1 MITDAFL
8 RLENGDSS
16 SSAITA
22 TRVTENVVDL
32 LQAREI
38 GEGRDLYLVYTV
50 TGADGTGAGTA
61 TFQVYI
67 ADNAAMSTNAEV
79 IASSAAYV
87 GTTLDIPSASAPNGT
102 VIVVPIPPR
111 VASLGR
117 RYLSGRIEVSGTV
130 GAAKVICDIV
140 TDIQDGR
147 KFYASGFTVANP

>member
-38 GEGRDLYLVYTV
+38 GEGDDLFLVYTV
-50 TGADGTGAGTA
+50 TVDGTGAGDA

-79 IASSAAYV
+79 IASSGAYV
-87 GTTLDIPSASAPNGT
+87 GTTLDIPSAAAPNGT

-117 RYLSGRIEVSGTV
+117 RYLSGRIVVSGTV

-147 KFYASGFTVANP
+147 KFYPSGFTVA

>member
-38 GEGRDLYLVYTV
+38 GEGRDLFLVYTV
-50 TGADGTGAGTA
+50 TVDGTGAGDA

-117 RYLSGRIEVSGTV
+117 RYLSGRIVVNGTV

-147 KFYASGFTVANP
+147 KFYPSGFTVA

>member
-8 RLENGDSS
+8 RLENGDSG

-38 GEGRDLYLVYTV
+38 GEGSDLFLVYTV
-50 TGADGTGAGTA
+50 TVDGTGAGTA

-79 IASSAAYV
+79 IASSSAYV
-87 GTTLDIPSASAPNGT
+87 GTTLDNSTTTPNGT

-111 VASLGR
+111 VANLGR

-140 TDIQDGR
+140 HNIQDGR
-147 KFYASGFTVANP
+147 KYYPSGFTVA

>member
-8 RLENGDSS
+8 RLENGDSA

-22 TRVTENVVDL
+22 DRVTENVIDL

-38 GEGRDLYLVYTV
+38 GEGSDLFLVYTV
-50 TGADGTGAGTA
+50 TVDGTGAGDVV
-61 TFQVYI
+61 FQVYI
-67 ADNAAMSTNAEV
+67 ADNAAMSTNPEV
-79 IASSAAYV
+79 IASSVAYV

-117 RYLSGRIEVSGTV
+117 RYLSGRFDVTGTV
-130 GAAKVICDIV
+130 GAVKVICDV
-140 TDIQDGR
+140 VHNIQDGR
-147 KFYASGFTVANP
+147 KFYASGFTVA